1 MTTGWTAKIPQLPSH
16 RHSFIS
22 HAVAIISLKDPLG
35 FCRNVHLLGA
45 DAHCT
50 ASKKQIDG
58 LMDGYKF
65 VTCWNLGWVNK
76 LDFLARKVCCDW
88 LCHQCRVLLPW
99 IVTWRVSVNSKIK
112 GTTYHPSKIP
122 WKTRFVSQIFS
133 SYSPKRFKKKN
144 LDFRVVS
151 RILRKT
157 TSCPDLE
164 E

>member
-1 MTTGWTAKIPQLPSH
+1 MESNHAPFSGGKPLPRYLFYLRQVNVTRWLMQLRWQQRFHHKFGTPAGHDQGWTAKIPQLPSH

-65 VTCWNLGWVNK
+65 VTCWNLGWVDK
-76 LDFLARKVCCDW
+76 LDFLARKVCCDFVINAGFCFPELW
-88 LCHQCRVLLPW
+88 HEES
-99 IVTWRVSVNSKIK
+99 VS
-112 GTTYHPSKIP
+112 
-122 WKTRFVSQIFS
+122 TR
-133 SYSPKRFKKKN
+133 K
-144 LDFRVVS
+144 
-151 RILRKT
+151 
-157 TSCPDLE
+157 
-164 E
+164 